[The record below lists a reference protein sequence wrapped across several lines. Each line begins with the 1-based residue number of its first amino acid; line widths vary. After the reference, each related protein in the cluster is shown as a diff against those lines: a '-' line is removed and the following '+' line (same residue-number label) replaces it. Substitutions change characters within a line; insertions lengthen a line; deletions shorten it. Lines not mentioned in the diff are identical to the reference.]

1 MKKKNK
7 ISFSKIMEIQESVL
21 IWITTIS
28 LIVLAYVCV
37 FNQYFGELPWITAMC
52 GFPWTAYGVTRSFH
66 LNKSKA
72 ENTANETEIQNLVNI
87 AISRVKAMEGNM
99 TRLNKVGIDMVDA
112 LLNGT
117 RARKDKKAIKENNRI
132 ADELK
137 NRSFEKSNRRFG
149 SFRRYS
155 R

>member
-7 ISFSKIMEIQESVL
+7 ISFSKIMEIQESIL

-72 ENTANETEIQNLVNI
+72 ENTANGIIFET
-87 AISRVKAMEGNM
+87 
-99 TRLNKVGIDMVDA
+99 A
-112 LLNGT
+112 LKELEMQKELYLKT
-117 RARKDKKAIKENNRI
+117 KDQEA
-132 ADELK
+132 
-137 NRSFEKSNRRFG
+137 SG
-149 SFRRYS
+149 
-155 R
+155 

>member
-7 ISFSKIMEIQESVL
+7 ISFSKIMEIQESIL

-72 ENTANETEIQNLVNI
+72 ENTANGITFETALKELEMQRELYLQT
-87 AISRVKAMEGNM
+87 KAQEASG
-99 TRLNKVGIDMVDA
+99 
-112 LLNGT
+112 
-117 RARKDKKAIKENNRI
+117 
-132 ADELK
+132 
-137 NRSFEKSNRRFG
+137 
-149 SFRRYS
+149 
-155 R
+155 